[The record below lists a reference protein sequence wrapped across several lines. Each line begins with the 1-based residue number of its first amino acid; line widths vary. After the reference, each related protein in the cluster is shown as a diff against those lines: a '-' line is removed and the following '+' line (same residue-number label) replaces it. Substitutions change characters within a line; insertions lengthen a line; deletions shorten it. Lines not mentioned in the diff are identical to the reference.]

1 MDTILDEMLS
11 QFDNGNM
18 EETNRLLEELLQA
31 VG

>member
-1 MDTILDEMLS
+1 MKNILDELLI

-18 EETNRLLEELLQA
+18 EETNRILEELLQA